1 MFPVFWFDMMS
12 SSSLLSRERN
22 ALLIIL
28 LTLITLGCR
37 VCHKSFLLSHNYVFC
52 QTQGKKYI
60 KAMEQPV
67 VCQSWAVS
75 AATAINRKIG
85 AKLADVINEAS
96 EVRVFEPPFLQQLL
110 ASGASGSAEQQEEV
124 SARMLDIVIDGT
136 RKAVVGELRKLRDGP
151 EHSES
156 DNKLYVEVVVRVV
169 ASNALYRLSLRTP
182 PPVSPTDD
190 DALQTSAASPTASGA
205 ESFGQA
211 ALVQASNKL
220 VRGLLHAFEALQ
232 QVHMQDRSHYRTA
245 KLSKQQLPSSAETP
259 GWDTVPL
266 MTLVH
271 MIQKA
276 SQTAGTA
283 VNEESL
289 TQIVRSWRKLLIY
302 LQSSDPGVV
311 QDFSRRRGA
320 LAVVNGLIIMLFQ
333 HNNTHQCRT
342 LLQSVEHSEQVAE
355 TTGDVTKSVL
365 RPAAHMIAEVIK
377 FRYYQGRMNLY
388 EKKFAE
394 AASSFTT
401 AYRLTP
407 PLPLCSAPQRE
418 NKLRIHFY
426 RIVTGIVCGHEPPAA
441 FLDVD
446 PVSKQLFRPIIEA
459 IREGNPQSFCRA
471 LDRNASLFRK
481 RGVYMLLQ
489 QARILCYL
497 YLLQRVHSL
506 IGSVPGADSTKIPV
520 QLILD
525 AARLVMD
532 GKSVADD
539 ASFDASEHKDEA
551 GGEADCSPPPIKKS
565 RMEEI
570 VAETSGQDMD
580 AMCLWICRLVSRGF
594 VRGYLSYEHKT
605 LVVAKATPF
614 PSIAPPAS

>member
-1 MFPVFWFDMMS
+1 
-12 SSSLLSRERN
+12 
-22 ALLIIL
+22 
-28 LTLITLGCR
+28 
-37 VCHKSFLLSHNYVFC
+37 
-52 QTQGKKYI
+52 
-60 KAMEQPV
+60 MEQPIV
-67 VCQSWAVS
+67 SQSWAAN
-75 AATAINRKIG
+75 AANAINKKIG
-85 AKLADVINEAS
+85 AKLADAINEAS
-96 EVRVFEPPFLQQLL
+96 DLKVFEPRFLEQLL
-110 ASGASGSAEQQEEV
+110 ATTSSSNSNTAEQQEDA
-124 SARMLDIVIDGT
+124 SAKLLDTVIDGT
-136 RKAVVGELRKLRDGP
+136 RKAVMGELRKLRDGP
-151 EHSES
+151 EHSEA

-169 ASNALYRLSLRTP
+169 ASNALYRQSLRTP
-182 PPVSPTDD
+182 PPTDD
-190 DALQTSAASPTASGA
+190 DALQQSAQSPTASGS
-205 ESFGQA
+205 ESFAQA
-211 ALVQASNKL
+211 SMVQASNKL

-245 KLSKQQLPSSAETP
+245 KLSKQQLSSSAETP

-283 VNEESL
+283 VNDEAL

-302 LQSSDPGVV
+302 LQSSDNGVV

-333 HNNTHQCRT
+333 HNNTHQCRA
-342 LLQSVEHSEQVAE
+342 LLQSVEHSEQVSE

-365 RPAAHMIAEVIK
+365 RPAAHMIAEVVK
-377 FRYYQGRMNLY
+377 FRYYQGRMKLY

-394 AASSFTT
+394 AAASFST

-407 PLPLCSAPQRE
+407 PLSMCSVPQRE

-497 YLLQRVHSL
+497 YLVQRVHAL
-506 IGSVPGADSTKIPV
+506 VGAIPGADNTKISV

-525 AARLVMD
+525 ASRLVMD
-532 GKSVADD
+532 VPAVDAPAVEDGQQDEGAAAD
-539 ASFDASEHKDEA
+539 
-551 GGEADCSPPPIKKS
+551 DCSPPPAKKS

-570 VAETSGQDMD
+570 VAETSGHDMD
-580 AMCLWICRLVSRGF
+580 AMCLWICRLISRGF

-605 LVVAKATPF
+605 LVVAKASPF
-614 PSIAPPAS
+614 PSISPPS